1 MEAIYSLNIQKEKTG
16 PCEYTLTIE
25 VEPERL
31 QKPLREAVQRLNRR
45 RPIPGFRPGKAPYA
59 MAERIYGKDLIY
71 EEMLYLVGNEWYQE
85 ALEQSQLEPYAQGQ
99 MEIVQLEPLTL
110 KISVP
115 VQPEVTLGDYHS
127 IRVEPKAVEVQP
139 AEIDEALAQ
148 IQESHAIWVPVEHA
162 VVTGNQVLIDAI
174 GTTADGKPVEQKD
187 LTLEVSEDITPSGF
201 GQNLVGMRPGESK
214 EFDVEY
220 PADFRDPSLAGK
232 RVHFQVTVKAVKEKE
247 LPPLDDALA
256 QSAGSFGTLAELRTY
271 IEQEL
276 RKRKEEEAK
285 DAALE
290 EALDA
295 LVEQATLEYPT
306 IAVEREIDAMIKSR
320 ADNLIQQGFTLE
332 GYLQIIGKTLPQLR
346 AELRPQ
352 AEQRVKRSLVLSKFA
367 EAEGITVEEQEI
379 DQEVNRLSE
388 PFGQQAEAV
397 KTALSAER
405 PLRSIANDVRR
416 RKALERLLA
425 IATGKGMAQADNQ
438 RDQKSTELAMK
449 AEETDNEK
457 SPTGGGA

>member
-1 MEAIYSLNIQKEKTG
+1 MNIHKEKTG

-31 QKPLREAVQRLNRR
+31 QKPLREAAQRLNRR

-59 MAERIYGKDLIY
+59 MAERIYGKELIY
-71 EEMLYLVGNEWYQE
+71 DEMLYHVGNEWYQE
-85 ALEQSQLEPYAQGQ
+85 ALQQSQLEPYAQGQ

-110 KISVP
+110 KINVP
-115 VQPEVTLGDYHS
+115 VQPEVTLGDYHN
-127 IRVEPKAVEVQP
+127 IRVEPKSVEVQQ

-162 VVTGNQVLIDAI
+162 VVMGNQVLIDAV
-174 GTTADGKPVEQKD
+174 GTTADGQPVEQKD
-187 LTLEVSEDITPSGF
+187 LTLEVSEDINPPGF
-201 GQNLVGMRPGESK
+201 GQNLVGMRAGESK
-214 EFDVEY
+214 EFDIEY
-220 PADFRDPSLAGK
+220 PADFRDASLAGK
-232 RVHFQVTVKAVKEKE
+232 RVHFEVTVKAVKEKE

-256 QSAGSFGTLAELRTY
+256 QSVGSYETLAELRAY
-271 IEQEL
+271 IAQEL

-285 DAALE
+285 GAALE

-295 LVEQATLEYPT
+295 LVEQATLEYPA
-306 IAVEREIDAMIKSR
+306 IAVEREIDAVIRSR
-320 ADNLIQQGFTLE
+320 ADNLSQQGFTLE
-332 GYLQIIGKTLPQLR
+332 GYLQIIGKTLTQLR

-352 AEQRVKRSLVLSKFA
+352 AEKRLKRSLVLSKFA
-367 EAEGITVEEQEI
+367 EVEGITVEEQEI

-388 PFGQQAEAV
+388 SFGQRAEAV
-397 KTALSAER
+397 KTALSAEG

-425 IATGKGMAQADNQ
+425 IATGEGMTQTNLPPNQ
-438 RDQKSTELAMK
+438 ETTEPTTM
-449 AEETDNEK
+449 AEEAGN
-457 SPTGGGA
+457 